1 MALRAPRNGA
11 GWRARGLEFAVLGA
25 GLLQVAGVLVPGLRD
40 LLGTQPVTWST
51 FLLLL
56 GLSVVP
62 GLLILVERVVVG
74 RQR

>member
-1 MALRAPRNGA
+1 M
-11 GWRARGLEFAVLGA
+11 LGA

-51 FLLLL
+51 FLVLL

-62 GLLILVERVVVG
+62 GVLILVERAVLG
-74 RQR
+74 RHR